1 MLLDFVAYSDVLKR
15 YRKILMES
23 RVCKMHVN
31 DPMRRYYWF
40 FFICEGIVFGM
51 ILLQAIV
58 STLAGRPNYF
68 FYGEAIF
75 FLLLLI
81 FVFFSFKRRHQRT
94 EVRRQHALLGDPAFR
109 VQPQPIPDANAL
121 EMPTTIHLRLSKKY
135 LLEFMGIFYI
145 FIDLILV
152 GIFVVA
158 LPATKN
164 VGYTL
169 IIIGIILVAM
179 FLTFLFAF
187 LLSLIITGPF
197 VEQEIAIDEQGI
209 TTKFFRQHT
218 HIAWNEVQSF
228 AMWGNA
234 KRFAVIQFELT
245 SERGVARWF
254 QLGPRRTFLTWFT
267 MLKPDLSLDEYRE
280 KMTRLQQVIVARTG
294 KPLYDLRDEKI
305 VWW

>member
-1 MLLDFVAYSDVLKR
+1 
-15 YRKILMES
+15 
-23 RVCKMHVN
+23 MHVN

-75 FLLLLI
+75 FLLLLT
-81 FVFFSFKRRHQRT
+81 FAFFSFKRRHQRT

-109 VQPQPIPDANAL
+109 V
-121 EMPTTIHLRLSKKY
+121 
-135 LLEFMGIFYI
+135 
-145 FIDLILV
+145 
-152 GIFVVA
+152 
-158 LPATKN
+158 
-164 VGYTL
+164 
-169 IIIGIILVAM
+169 
-179 FLTFLFAF
+179 
-187 LLSLIITGPF
+187 
-197 VEQEIAIDEQGI
+197 
-209 TTKFFRQHT
+209 
-218 HIAWNEVQSF
+218 
-228 AMWGNA
+228 
-234 KRFAVIQFELT
+234 ELT

-267 MLKPDLSLDEYRE
+267 MLKPDLSLDEYHE